1 MSELLK
7 NPPLVEA
14 VCEFQFDPSSKW
26 DWTLPG
32 RLFDKIG
39 KEFSERMDVHRMGLT
54 IQQASGKVSQSSIIE
69 AGPDRIQLKRPDGSA
84 MIQVG
89 PRQLIINH
97 LRPYPNWN
105 PFRELILRMYET
117 YNSLIEGSSLGRIG
131 LRYINQI
138 ELTGKDYKEIIN
150 VWPTFSHSLKKEVS
164 TLFQRYELKHDNP
177 EGLLIHQTGLIQ
189 VEDKNML
196 VLDLDFVASS
206 VSSITSRKHVADWL
220 DQAHDRVEESFIDS
234 LTPSAYKRLKE
245 GKE

>member
-14 VCEFQFDPSSKW
+14 ACEFQFDPSSKW

-39 KEFSERMDVHRMGLT
+39 NEFSERMDVHRMGLT
-54 IQQASGKVSQSSIIE
+54 IQQAGGKVSQPSVIE
-69 AGPDRIQLKRPDGSA
+69 AGTDRIQLKRPDGSA
-84 MIQVG
+84 MIQIG

-105 PFRELILRMYET
+105 AFRDLILRMYET
-117 YNSLIEGSSLGRIG
+117 YNSLIEGGFLGRIG

-138 ELTGKDYKEIIN
+138 ELTGKDYKELIT
-150 VWPTFSHSLKKEVS
+150 VWPSFSHSLKRDVA
-164 TLFQRYELKHDNP
+164 TFYQRYELKHNKP

-189 VEDKNML
+189 TEDKNML

-206 VSSITSRKHVADWL
+206 ASSITGQKNVADWL

-245 GKE
+245 GK